1 MKMIKKL
8 KSEEKSEKISGIYII
23 FGYDNTVYI
32 GESADILN
40 RSTVQFAKQLKLDWE
55 IIKCLPNSTKKV
67 RLYEEGRAIS
77 RFQNEGFIVV
87 NNNNGWGFMEL

>member
-40 RSTVQFAKQLKLDWE
+40 RSTVQFAKQLKLD
-55 IIKCLPNSTKKV
+55 
-67 RLYEEGRAIS
+67 
-77 RFQNEGFIVV
+77 
-87 NNNNGWGFMEL
+87 